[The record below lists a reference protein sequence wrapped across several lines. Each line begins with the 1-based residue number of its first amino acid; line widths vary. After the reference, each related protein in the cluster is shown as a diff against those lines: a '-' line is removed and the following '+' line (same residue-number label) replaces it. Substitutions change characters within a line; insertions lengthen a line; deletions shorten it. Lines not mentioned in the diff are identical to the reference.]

1 MNRYFATFH
10 RRGSMTKNAKHG
22 RFCGFKDMS
31 HMCQLYLSLRSMV
44 NIFFSTMHPY
54 YVIWLYIC
62 PIYHSHNW
70 SEAINKNKD
79 NGVLVLILDSNDVD
93 VGRLEGLPNFRTLLI
108 IKGQR
113 VSLQPVSFFW
123 VVRDRATMTFESRN
137 ERWNTKIPWSH
148 HGVYWN

>member
-10 RRGSMTKNAKHG
+10 RRGSMTKKHQTWSILWLQ
-22 RFCGFKDMS
+22 RHVTHVS
-31 HMCQLYLSLRSMV
+31 IVS
-44 NIFFSTMHPY
+44 IFRIHGQYFFLHYASILCTY
-54 YVIWLYIC
+54 DYIC
-62 PIYHSHNW
+62 TIYHSHNW

-113 VSLQPVSFFW
+113 VSLQPVSFF
-123 VVRDRATMTFESRN
+123 
-137 ERWNTKIPWSH
+137 
-148 HGVYWN
+148 